1 VNGDP
6 VARARQSPLKTEV
19 LELGS
24 ANWVSVPMLHKLL
37 ILVHLVGFAA
47 YIGAG
52 FAQQQFMSRSRPAG
66 LAPSVRD
73 EYERLAAAIVTKI
86 ELPALFA
93 QVATGIAFIALT
105 PSWLT
110 QGWLHGKLTCVVV
123 LLGLSHAEMFNAR
136 KIVKARAGRGDAAA
150 DEIAARK
157 ARHATLGLVG
167 TLAVVVL
174 VVLVAYG
181 TG

>member
-1 VNGDP
+1 
-6 VARARQSPLKTEV
+6 
-19 LELGS
+19 
-24 ANWVSVPMLHKLL
+24 MLHKLL
-37 ILVHLVGFAA
+37 ILVHLLGFAA

-52 FAQQQFMSRSRPAG
+52 FAQQQFMSRSRAAG
-66 LAPSVRD
+66 LAPAVRD
-73 EYERLAAAIVTKI
+73 AYERLAASLLTTI

-93 QVATGIAFIALT
+93 QVATGIGFIALA

-136 KIVKARAGRGDAAA
+136 KIVKARVAGGDGAGDA
-150 DEIAARK
+150 IAARK
-157 ARHATLGLVG
+157 ARHAALGLVG

-174 VVLVAYG
+174 LVLVAYG